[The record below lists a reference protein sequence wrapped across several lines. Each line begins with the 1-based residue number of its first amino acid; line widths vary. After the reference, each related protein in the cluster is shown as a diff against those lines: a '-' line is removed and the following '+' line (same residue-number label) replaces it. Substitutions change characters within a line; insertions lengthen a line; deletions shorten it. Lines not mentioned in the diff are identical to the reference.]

1 MKIYDNLCSII
12 KNNAEKVTCS
22 NADNT
27 LKKIK
32 NQLSSVE
39 NSNQIYTTVEK
50 STLSILKNIELNKT
64 SSNDIKD
71 SSLLDQQCIE
81 SIIKI
86 NNMCK
91 HKDIFSIGQY
101 NKILSKIEK
110 ENIKKISQE
119 SEASKKETLLKI
131 KEELFNKIKGPN
143 EKIKELIDVHYQ
155 CFQEITKEIE
165 NTNDKNIP
173 EKIYEYNKYKS
184 KIIDK
189 INNHEIN
196 NEDLTDPTELRQ
208 YIKELQEYNKNLNKF
223 IEIING
229 ITHRYEKELGILSDH
244 HFKLPD
250 DKILNMLNYH
260 LDKLKEVSLQ
270 IN

>member
-1 MKIYDNLCSII
+1 MKIYDNLCNFI
-12 KNNAEKVTCS
+12 KNNAEKVTYS
-22 NADNT
+22 KADNT

-39 NSNQIYTTVEK
+39 NSNQSYTTAEK
-50 STLSILKNIELNKT
+50 NTLSILKNIELNKT

-81 SIIKI
+81 SIMKI

-119 SEASKKETLLKI
+119 SEISKKETLLKI

-143 EKIKELIDVHYQ
+143 EKIKELIDIHYQ

-165 NTNDKNIP
+165 NTDDKNIP
-173 EKIYEYNKYKS
+173 EKINEYNKYKS
-184 KIIDK
+184 ELIDK

-196 NEDLTDPTELRQ
+196 NEDLTDPTELRK

-223 IEIING
+223 IEIINSM
-229 ITHRYEKELGILSDH
+229 THRYEKELDILSDR
-244 HFKLPD
+244 HFKLSD
-250 DKILNMLNYH
+250 GEILNMLNYH
-260 LDKLKEVSLQ
+260 LDKLKEVNLQ

>member
-110 ENIKKISQE
+110 ENIKK
-119 SEASKKETLLKI
+119 
-131 KEELFNKIKGPN
+131 
-143 EKIKELIDVHYQ
+143 
-155 CFQEITKEIE
+155 
-165 NTNDKNIP
+165 
-173 EKIYEYNKYKS
+173 
-184 KIIDK
+184 
-189 INNHEIN
+189 
-196 NEDLTDPTELRQ
+196 
-208 YIKELQEYNKNLNKF
+208 
-223 IEIING
+223 
-229 ITHRYEKELGILSDH
+229 
-244 HFKLPD
+244 
-250 DKILNMLNYH
+250 
-260 LDKLKEVSLQ
+260 
-270 IN
+270 

>member
-1 MKIYDNLCSII
+1 MKLDGNLCNFI
-12 KNNAEKVTCS
+12 KNNAEKVTYS

-39 NSNQIYTTVEK
+39 NSNQSYTTAEK
-50 STLSILKNIELNKT
+50 NTLSILKNIELNKT

-81 SIIKI
+81 SIMKIKNI
-86 NNMCK
+86 CK
-91 HKDIFSIGQY
+91 NKDIIAIGQY
-101 NKILSKIEK
+101 NTLLNKLEK

-143 EKIKELIDVHYQ
+143 EKIKELIDIHYQ

-165 NTNDKNIP
+165 NIDDKNIP
-173 EKIYEYNKYKS
+173 EKINEYNKYKS
-184 KIIDK
+184 QILDK
-189 INNHEIN
+189 INCHEIK
-196 NEDLTDPTELRQ
+196 NEKEMDSTELRQ
-208 YIKELQEYNKNLNKF
+208 YIKELQQYDNNLDKF
-223 IEIING
+223 IESTNN
-229 ITHRYEKELGILSDH
+229 ITHRYKNELDILSDKY
-244 HFKLPD
+244 FKLSD
-250 DKILNMLNYH
+250 DKILKMVDH
-260 LDKLKEVSLQ
+260 HVGKLKEINLQ